1 MARIG
6 VIVIKVAHIKEG
18 EYKVIKRQVKCPR
31 CGKVLLRA
39 YSTAIRSITCS
50 CGNTIDMK
58 KFHKEDEEECQK
70 QN

>member
-6 VIVIKVAHIKEG
+6 VIVIKVAHIKEE

-31 CGKVLLRA
+31 CGKVLLRS

-50 CGNTIDMK
+50 CGYYINMK